1 VKPSSPSS
9 EATGRVYHRAAVSTA
24 PGSIITA
31 VEARRHVN
39 HARREMIAVAS
50 GKTST
55 HAHLRRRL
63 LTIFIVTAVFALACT
78 IIVYLTERNA
88 HGTEIHNLFDAF
100 LFSTSQLLTASS
112 VANPTTNFGKV
123 LELFFDIYA
132 ITVVA
137 TLAGS
142 FGAFF
147 HQRSKEMDLLK
158 HELAHEEQ
166 ALRDR
171 LHAPSSDPPPAR
183 RSPS

>member
-1 VKPSSPSS
+1 VD
-9 EATGRVYHRAAVSTA
+9 
-24 PGSIITA
+24 
-31 VEARRHVN
+31 ARHHVN
-39 HARREMIAVAS
+39 HASREVIAVAG

-55 HAHLRRRL
+55 HSHLRRRL
-63 LTIFIVTAVFALACT
+63 LTIFLVTAFFSVLCT
-78 IIVYLTERNA
+78 LLVYLTERHA

-112 VANPTTNFGKV
+112 VASPATNSGKV

-147 HQRSKEMDLLK
+147 HQRSKEMDRLRDGFVK
-158 HELAHEEQ
+158 EGQ
-166 ALRDR
+166 KLRDR
-171 LHAPSSDPPPAR
+171 L
-183 RSPS
+183 

>member
-1 VKPSSPSS
+1 V
-9 EATGRVYHRAAVSTA
+9 V
-24 PGSIITA
+24 
-31 VEARRHVN
+31 
-39 HARREMIAVAS
+39 AVATA
-50 GKTST
+50 KTST

-63 LTIFIVTAVFALACT
+63 LTIFLVTAVFAVVCT
-78 IIVYLTERNA
+78 TVVYLTERHA

-112 VANPTTNFGKV
+112 VPNPKTNTGKL

-147 HQRSKEMDLLK
+147 HQRSKEMDRLEAEFTK
-158 HELAHEEQ
+158 DARG
-166 ALRDR
+166 LRER
-171 LHAPSSDPPPAR
+171 LHRGPEAERPSTE
-183 RSPS
+183 